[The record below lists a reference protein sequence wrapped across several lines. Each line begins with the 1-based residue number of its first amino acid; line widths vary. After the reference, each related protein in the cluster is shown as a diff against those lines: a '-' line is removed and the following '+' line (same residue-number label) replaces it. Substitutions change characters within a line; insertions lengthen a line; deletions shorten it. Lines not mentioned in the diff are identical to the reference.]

1 MSSLGLHVQRFNT
14 LTHTTKKHA
23 YLSFLL
29 LSLLTICVSVPVSE
43 KIFHTFDFFC
53 LNMKRRKYSLVSSC
67 MLLNFR
73 QFSAAVHHKIIF
85 NNITK
90 RDAILFYKRKST
102 HLAASDVQ
110 KKEINEEF
118 FRWRKK
124 SEHRE

>member
-1 MSSLGLHVQRFNT
+1 MRILLILCYHLNIFLWDFYCVVVGLACPT
-14 LTHTTKKHA
+14 LQHTHTHTKRKRA

-43 KIFHTFDFFC
+43 KIFYTFAFFC
-53 LNMKRRKYSLVSSC
+53 LNMKRRKYFLVSNC

-102 HLAASDVQ
+102 HLAA
-110 KKEINEEF
+110 
-118 FRWRKK
+118 
-124 SEHRE
+124 